1 MVTLTTV
8 LRSGGRYEPIWV
20 ERLARGARC
29 HVAGLDRVVCITD
42 FDDAMEGIET
52 VKFLH
57 AWPKWWSKFEAFRP
71 ELSDDVNILCD
82 LDTIFMSSASE
93 LAAEDD
99 AVVMEDH
106 FLKTRVSTA
115 LMRWRKDEFS
125 FMYERFKLAPEKW
138 MQPGSCGDVP
148 NSVHG
153 DQVVVDRFFRDH
165 HSFPK
170 FFQREYSAL
179 LDFYD
184 AAASN
189 TGPVLV
195 FIGDSKPDN
204 AIARVRDVWIRG

>member
-20 ERLARGARC
+20 ERLARGARR
-29 HVAGLDRVVCITD
+29 HIAGLDRIVCITD
-42 FDDAMEGIET
+42 FDEAMDGVET
-52 VKFLH
+52 VKFRH
-57 AWPKWWSKFEAFRP
+57 DWPKWWSKFEAFRP

-93 LAAEDD
+93 LASKGD

-106 FLKTRVSTA
+106 FLKSRASTA
-115 LMRWRKDEFS
+115 LMRWNKDDFS
-125 FMYERFKLAPEKW
+125 FLYERFKRDPDHWIA
-138 MQPGSCGDVP
+138 PGSCGTVP

-153 DQVVVDRFFRDH
+153 DQVVVDHFLRDQQP
-165 HSFPK
+165 FPG
-170 FFQREYSAL
+170 FIQNEYPDL

-184 AAASN
+184 PVRKNS
-189 TGPVLV
+189 GPVLI

-204 AIARVRDVWIRG
+204 ATADVKDAWLNS